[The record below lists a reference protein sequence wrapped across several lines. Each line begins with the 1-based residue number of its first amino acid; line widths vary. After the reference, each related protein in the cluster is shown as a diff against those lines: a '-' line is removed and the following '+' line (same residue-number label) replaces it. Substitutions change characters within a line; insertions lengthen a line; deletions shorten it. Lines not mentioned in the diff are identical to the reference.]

1 MNNKLLATHPGKLS
15 LWLGS
20 VGLLATLLLY
30 LFAAQPANA
39 ATATPLVVT
48 IPPGSVALVAVNG
61 FCLNRGLP
69 FPGDT
74 LAFYELASDE
84 IRQAISYSLDQ
95 GYVEE
100 DLFAVQL
107 SVWSIANGPN
117 PAKLF
122 RTADDRRLT
131 ADIEQRASSHKLP
144 DTPAGAISL
153 EKAVTDGS
161 IIAEVIGFRNLS
173 DPPYYG
179 EGTLTLQ
186 NLTDKELKVAIPVGL
201 RFRDTRNSG
210 VQDMGIYATELLSI
224 SKDAVDSSG
233 VRIGPP
239 GPAGPR
245 GPQGP
250 QGAQGDPGEK
260 GEQGAQG
267 EVGPPGA
274 AGVSC
279 WDRNA
284 NGIGDATED
293 LNRDDKV
300 NVADCAGATG
310 PAGAM
315 GPPGKSSFVNKERVS
330 QKSVTNA
337 QMVKQVSVECPKPKV
352 ATGGGASISSAV
364 PDDPYIFIQQ
374 SYPSSDTTWTV
385 SAVRMPI
392 SDTRP
397 FNWSV
402 TAWAV
407 CVE

>member
-30 LFAAQPANA
+30 LFTAQPANA

-131 ADIEQRASSHKLP
+131 ADIEQSASSHKLP

-161 IIAEVIGFRNLS
+161 VIAEVIGFRKTS
-173 DPPYYG
+173 
-179 EGTLTLQ
+179 
-186 NLTDKELKVAIPVGL
+186 
-201 RFRDTRNSG
+201 
-210 VQDMGIYATELLSI
+210 
-224 SKDAVDSSG
+224 
-233 VRIGPP
+233 RI
-239 GPAGPR
+239 
-245 GPQGP
+245 
-250 QGAQGDPGEK
+250 
-260 GEQGAQG
+260 
-267 EVGPPGA
+267 
-274 AGVSC
+274 
-279 WDRNA
+279 
-284 NGIGDATED
+284 
-293 LNRDDKV
+293 
-300 NVADCAGATG
+300 
-310 PAGAM
+310 
-315 GPPGKSSFVNKERVS
+315 KS
-330 QKSVTNA
+330 
-337 QMVKQVSVECPKPKV
+337 
-352 ATGGGASISSAV
+352 
-364 PDDPYIFIQQ
+364 
-374 SYPSSDTTWTV
+374 
-385 SAVRMPI
+385 
-392 SDTRP
+392 
-397 FNWSV
+397 
-402 TAWAV
+402 
-407 CVE
+407 